1 MAVEKA
7 QVGHVAE
14 LAQFSTE
21 GFGRRRLAGT
31 ERFLAVLAAL
41 EDGQQIPPHAPPLD
55 LVMTI
60 VEGAGQV
67 MVGDAVRSVSAGDVV
82 VVPAVVVR
90 GLRAIGGRL
99 LAVNAVSPPPG
110 PDDHDHVPVPW
121 PEEVAEPSR

>member
-1 MAVEKA
+1 MAIEG

-14 LAQFSTE
+14 LAQFSSE

-67 MVGDAVRSVSAGDVV
+67 MVGDTVRSISAGDANVA
-82 VVPAVVVR
+82 PAGAVR
-90 GLRAIGGRL
+90 GVRAIGGRR
-99 LAVNAVSPPPG
+99 LADNAVSPPPG
-110 PDDHDHVPVPW
+110 PDDHDHVPVAW